1 MRGRVPWSR
10 ACDVR
15 RGPGQEGP
23 ARAAPTGTAPWRRT
37 RAGWGGLPRDCAT
50 TRLRPVP
57 APWAFLQRLPRS
69 TQGRG
74 AGLVL
79 LRPGAV
85 PSPLPLDQLSVLW
98 SHKQATAV
106 SSRGAAS
113 NTLVCSRMEGRGPP
127 LTECTHAPESELRT
141 WPSGTCRWAFPF
153 LRAGFQG
160 VRSRGDSSEATPLP
174 TCRRKLPAGFPGSCL
189 FRADI

>member
-15 RGPGQEGP
+15 RGPGQVGP

-106 SSRGAAS
+106 PSQGGRVEHVGVLTYGREGDPAYRMHPRPGERAA
-113 NTLVCSRMEGRGPP
+113 NLAVGNVP
-127 LTECTHAPESELRT
+127 LGL
-141 WPSGTCRWAFPF
+141 PF
-153 LRAGFQG
+153 
-160 VRSRGDSSEATPLP
+160 
-174 TCRRKLPAGFPGSCL
+174 PAGRFPGRSVPRGL
-189 FRADI
+189 E